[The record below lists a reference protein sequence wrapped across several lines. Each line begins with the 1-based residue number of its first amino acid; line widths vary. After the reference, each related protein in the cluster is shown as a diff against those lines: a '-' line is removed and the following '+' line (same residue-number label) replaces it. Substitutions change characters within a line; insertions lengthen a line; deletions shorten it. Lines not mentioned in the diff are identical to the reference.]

1 MTSEERPH
9 DVLHDV
15 MEMTHSAMEA
25 LSHSALVGDADGRVK
40 RHGTVLGSTATLAN
54 CAIGAGVLA
63 IPYAVSEL
71 GYGLGG
77 GVVFAAALLV
87 VFTLIVLVRAGS
99 TFGSSS
105 YQGLVRDAFGGKVAQ
120 GVSAVLII
128 YLFGS
133 CVAYLIIIG
142 DSYTK
147 VMSAIAAS
155 SDDAWWAS
163 RRFAIAVVAALAVT
177 PLSLLREMS
186 RLAPASAIALF
197 ALAYTALAI
206 MAKGFEKSAGD
217 TAQAVAFKLDV
228 SSVSAVPIVVFAFQ
242 CHIQVLAIFA
252 ELSANGASEQ
262 NVDYD
267 PLDERRE
274 RESEERRVS
283 RMFTVIACAV
293 GMCFVGYLAVGE
305 FAYIS
310 HPDVTSNV
318 LNSYDKSDK
327 AMLIA
332 TVLMGCSA
340 VASFPVNH
348 HAARAALDDLLASA
362 FGWEQCAPGQAP
374 ANRHVSQTFGFVGLA
389 TIVSFM
395 VKDLGKV
402 FELIGATCGSLVMFI
417 IPAALLLH
425 PRMRSSKNSST
436 SGPLDDLEG
445 LDDVTRELLSS
456 ARDLLERDFA
466 EGDDG
471 LNLDELDD
479 GSADAPTGGVIFV
492 ASILCLIAVF
502 VATSNVYVIF
512 FVKR

>member
-1 MTSEERPH
+1 MASEERPH
-9 DVLHDV
+9 DVLHDM
-15 MEMTHSAMEA
+15 MEMSHSVMDA

-63 IPYAVSEL
+63 MPYAVSEL
-71 GYGLGG
+71 GYVLGG
-77 GVVFAAALLV
+77 GVVFTAALLV

-105 YQGLVRDAFGGKVAQ
+105 YQGLVHDAFGGKVAQ
-120 GVSAVLII
+120 SVSAVLIV

-147 VMSAIAAS
+147 VMSAVAAS
-155 SDDAWWAS
+155 SDAAWWAS
-163 RRFAIAVVAALAVT
+163 RRFAIAVIAAVVVT

-206 MAKGFEKSAGD
+206 VTKGIEKSAGD
-217 TAQAVAFKLDV
+217 AAQAVAVKFDV
-228 SSVSAVPIVVFAFQ
+228 GSISAVPIVVFAFQ

-252 ELSANGASEQ
+252 ELSANGVSEQ
-262 NVDYD
+262 ND
-267 PLDERRE
+267 PLDEPHE
-274 RESEERRVS
+274 RELEERRIL
-283 RMFTVIACAV
+283 RMFTVIAYAV
-293 GMCFVGYLAVGE
+293 GICFFGYLAVGE
-305 FAYIS
+305 FAYMS
-310 HPDVTSNV
+310 HPDVSSNV
-318 LNSYDKSDK
+318 LDSYDKSDK

-332 TVLMGCSA
+332 TILMGCSA

-362 FGWEQCAPGQAP
+362 FGWDRCAPGQAP
-374 ANRHVSQTFGFVGLA
+374 ARRHVSQTFGFVFTA
-389 TIVSFM
+389 TMVSFM

-425 PRMRSSKNSST
+425 PRMRSTKTAST

-466 EGDDG
+466 EGEDG
-471 LNLDELDD
+471 LNLDDRDVE
-479 GSADAPTGGVIFV
+479 SADAPTRGTIFV
-492 ASILCLIAVF
+492 VAVLCLIAAF
-502 VATSNVYVIF
+502 VATSNVYVIL
-512 FVKR
+512 FVNR